1 MLNIKETE
9 STNVVE
15 IAGILK
21 ELDVEEK
28 ATADGRDYVTAKAII
43 KVDQEVNGKAVE
55 NEIPVRAF
63 AMKLKSDGKTLSKLY
78 TGIVDWRTKFTSLA
92 VCPEGEEHQASKV
105 VITTGKLEEN
115 IFPTADGKLAS
126 TFQISTNFMNVP
138 RGDKFEE
145 GAKFELSGVV
155 LGKAREVDGNGDDTG
170 RLKVQF
176 GVIGY
181 NGKLNVL
188 ELIAA
193 TDNAVNFIESNWED
207 GDTVNVNGAISINQ
221 STKTWF
227 EEQGFGEPIKRT
239 KTVSRKELIILGG
252 STAGLDEDSAY
263 DAMDIKRAQE
273 ERQARAQEIK
283 EKGNSKGRAQ
293 TPKTM
298 KNTNAFG
305 F

>member
-1 MLNIKETE
+1 MLNINEVE

-28 ATADGRDYVTAKAII
+28 STNDGRDYVSAKAVI
-43 KVDQEVNGKAVE
+43 KVDQEINGQAVAC
-55 NEIPVRAF
+55 EIPVRAF
-63 AMKLKSDGKTLSKLY
+63 SMKLKSDGKTVSKLY
-78 TGIVDWRTKFTSLA
+78 NGIVEWRDKFTSMA
-92 VCPEGEEHQASKV
+92 VCPEGQESMASKV

-115 IFPTADGKLAS
+115 IWIDTEGKARS
-126 TFQISTNFMNVP
+126 TFQISTNFMNAP

-145 GAKFELSGVV
+145 GARFELSGVV
-155 LGKAREVDGNGDDTG
+155 LGKAMEVDSNNEETG

-181 NGKLNVL
+181 NGKLNKV

-193 TDNAVNFIESNWED
+193 TDNSVNYINSNWEV
-207 GDTVNVNGAISINQ
+207 GDTVNTNGAISINQ

-252 STAGLDEDSAY
+252 SPAGLEEECSYDSNDVKAAIDERTARTEELKSKAKTP
-263 DAMDIKRAQE
+263 KRAQ
-273 ERQARAQEIK
+273 A
-283 EKGNSKGRAQ
+283 
-293 TPKTM
+293 P

>member
-1 MLNIKETE
+1 MLNIKEIE
-9 STNVVE
+9 STNIVE
-15 IAGILK
+15 VSGILK

-28 ATADGRDYVTAKAII
+28 ETTDGRGYVSAKAVI

-55 NEIPVRAF
+55 NEIPIRAF
-63 AMKLKSDGKTLSKLY
+63 SMKLKSDGKTVSKLY
-78 TGIVDWRTKFTSLA
+78 EGIVGWRDKFTSLA
-92 VCPEGEEHQASKV
+92 VCPEGEEHLASKV

-115 IFPTADGKLAS
+115 IWIGTDGKAQS
-126 TFQISTNFMNVP
+126 TFQISTNFMNLP

-145 GAKFELSGVV
+145 GARFELSGVV
-155 LGKAREVDGNGDDTG
+155 LGKAREVDGNGEDTG
-170 RLKVQF
+170 RLKVYLA
-176 GVIGY
+176 VIGY
-181 NGKLNVL
+181 NGKLNQL

-193 TDNAVNFIESNWED
+193 TDSAVAFIEENWEV

-221 STKTWF
+221 STKTWL

-252 STAGLDEDSAY
+252 SPAGLEEELSY
-263 DAMDIKRAQE
+263 DANDIKAAQE
-273 ERQARAQEIK
+273 ERQARAEELK
-283 EKGNSKGRAQ
+283 NKAKTNKRAQ
-293 TPKTM
+293 TP

>member
-1 MLNIKETE
+1 MLNIKEVE

-15 IAGILK
+15 ISGILK

-28 ATADGRDYVTAKAII
+28 STSDGRDYVSAKAII
-43 KVDQEVNGKAVE
+43 KVDQEINGKAVA

-63 AMKLKSDGKTLSKLY
+63 SMRLKSDGKTVSKLY
-78 TGIVDWRTKFTSLA
+78 EGIAGWKDKFTSLA
-92 VCPEGEEHQASKV
+92 VCPEGEEHLASKV

-115 IFPTADGKLAS
+115 IWIDPQKGEAHS
-126 TFQISTNFMNVP
+126 TFQISTNFMNEP

-145 GAKFELSGVV
+145 GARFELSGVV
-155 LGKAREVDGNGDDTG
+155 LGKAMEVDGNGDNTG

-181 NGKLNVL
+181 QGKINKV

-193 TDNAVNFIESNWED
+193 TDNAVNFISENWED
-207 GDTVNVNGAISINQ
+207 GDTVNVSGAISINQ

-252 STAGLDEDSAY
+252 SPAGLEEECSY
-263 DAMDIKRAQE
+263 DGTDIKKALEERIAKTEELKSKAKTAKRAQ
-273 ERQARAQEIK
+273 A
-283 EKGNSKGRAQ
+283 
-293 TPKTM
+293 P